1 MFIRAENADY
11 DEDVD
16 LLEYPF
22 MTKRSVYSILT
33 DEVRKRGIVEECCA
47 KSCSLGELQS
57 YCR

>member
-11 DEDVD
+11 DDNED

-22 MTKRSVYSILT
+22 MAKRSVYSILT
-33 DEVRKRGIVEECCA
+33 DEVSKRGIVEECCD
-47 KSCSLGELQS
+47 KSCSLKELQS